1 MRIGAK
7 SCPAAWRRRRLRIE
21 RQDAA
26 EPPNGGIIGLSGTT
40 GCFVVALFGFFFS
53 AFVEATFAA
62 LAAAALAGGAA
73 AVHLGVELA
82 ALDLAVS
89 GLAAVVAKAGE
100 AFASTALAATA
111 FASFA
116 AAAGRH
122 SAAAPRRGGAPFPA
136 LALSLSLAQGRELAF
151 DGEGD
156 LLGEGVLRLGLQ
168 ERAHDGV
175 AGGVLAAATAR
186 EGKHLRAAAR
196 VLHLRPDPG
205 QARAVGV
212 QLGPRDHDAQELQRQ
227 ELLQRGRLDPILEAE
242 PGGAYLLAEAH
253 PSRQRCPQRRHIF
266 GSGWV
271 LEELGFG
278 QAVLR
283 RGAGPLGA
291 EIAPEEQAALIA
303 AAGAPKQ
310 RVVQRQGTPT
320 FADAHKNRT
329 RVKKITHVSDLRFEK
344 VLFYRKEVRTND
356 ISIETDQKNL
366 KSNQKDHTA
375 PVFF

>member
-1 MRIGAK
+1 M
-7 SCPAAWRRRRLRIE
+7 
-21 RQDAA
+21 
-26 EPPNGGIIGLSGTT
+26 
-40 GCFVVALFGFFFS
+40 
-53 AFVEATFAA
+53 
-62 LAAAALAGGAA
+62 
-73 AVHLGVELA
+73 
-82 ALDLAVS
+82 S

-111 FASFA
+111 FAAFA

-136 LALSLSLAQGRELAF
+136 LALALSLAQGRELAF

-310 RVVQRQGTPT
+310 RVVQRQGNGVVQGEV
-320 FADAHKNRT
+320 H
-329 RVKKITHVSDLRFEK
+329 LRQIRHAELACLDVHLGLK
-344 VLFYRKEVRTND
+344 VRDCLRLGP
-356 ISIETDQKNL
+356 DQKAAHIL
-366 KSNQKDHTA
+366 PPLAQVGKSPLVPDLEGVRGHAGLEHLAVPAARVDAELAGLALAAARA
-375 PVFF
+375 P